1 MLNSLIRYRIYF
13 RYSLYAVQ
21 LNQIQNIFQIQH
33 MLNSLIRYRI
43 YFRYS
48 TCCTAS
54 SDTEY
59 ILDTAYM
66 LYSLIRYRIYFRYST
81 CCTAS
86 SDTEYI
92 LDTVHA
98 VKLHQIQNIFE
109 NVYTYP
115 LLPRCRVIFAQKDAN
130 CFFFASVCQL
140 LNQITVMQLNT
151 VNMLSSSLSYR
162 TSLSKLYHSVAE
174 PVHF

>member
-1 MLNSLIRYRIYF
+1 MLYSLIRYRI
-13 RYSLYAVQ
+13 S
-21 LNQIQNIFQIQH
+21 
-33 MLNSLIRYRI
+33 
-43 YFRYS
+43 FRYS

-54 SDTEY
+54 DIEY
-59 ILDTAYM
+59 ILDTAHAVQLNQIQNRYLLDTAYM

-140 LNQITVMQLNT
+140 LN
-151 VNMLSSSLSYR
+151 
-162 TSLSKLYHSVAE
+162 
-174 PVHF
+174 